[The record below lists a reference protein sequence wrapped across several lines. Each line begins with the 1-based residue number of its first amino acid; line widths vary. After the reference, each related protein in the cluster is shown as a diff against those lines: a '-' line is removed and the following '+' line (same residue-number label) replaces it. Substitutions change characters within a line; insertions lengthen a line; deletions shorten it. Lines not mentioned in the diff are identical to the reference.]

1 MNRMQGK
8 IIAIIAVVA
17 IVAIG
22 AAVFV
27 MAGSGNN
34 TSTTDTP
41 SSPTR
46 TTDTTIDTGEES
58 TTPVAVDSEYGF
70 EIKYESGSDGCYQIT
85 KTSEGYTVTFSGM
98 TDPEGSSYSI
108 TGSLTGNIVID
119 AGDYD
124 FDLVL
129 NGVTITTSSEVPIYI
144 SSGEDVSITAKKNT
158 TNTIYDNRAAVSDDD
173 VSASIYSKCDLKLK
187 GNGKLVIVSTNNNG
201 IHSKDDLSVKNLT
214 LYVTAVDNCLKGN
227 DGVKITSG
235 TITLNATSGDAI
247 KTTSTDLS
255 SSGKQRGTVTI
266 NSDDGDTSLTIRAY
280 CDGIDAAYDVI
291 VEQTSGTLTVDI
303 IAGTGA
309 GSTKSL
315 VTGANMG
322 PGGGPGNWGGAPGGD
337 SWRQG
342 GGNSEGNK
350 NTTSYSCKGIKAAN
364 AIEIVSGTLVIDA
377 YDDALHANK
386 DETME
391 SGVRA
396 TGNITISGGTVT
408 LNSMDDGA
416 HADGTL
422 LISGGTV
429 SVTGS
434 YEALEGYAIAITGGR
449 VSLVSDDDGVNSTGG
464 GLTLSGGYLYVFAG
478 GDGLDTNS
486 SSIAFRGTDV
496 VIVSTSGGNSA
507 IDADYSYTYSSG
519 TVLAICP
526 SGMTQ
531 EITNSNAFKSYGTQK
546 SMGSLSKGTTVTAT
560 VGGTLM
566 AAVQLPASMNNAVA
580 FYIGSTS
587 ATISTG
593 SVANLDDNGVYI
605 RS

>member
-1 MNRMQGK
+1 MQGK

-27 MAGSGNN
+27 MAGSGNDN
-34 TSTTDTP
+34 SSTTDTP

-58 TTPVAVDSEYGF
+58 TTPTTVDSEYGF
-70 EIKYESGSDGCYQIT
+70 EVKFESGSDNCYQIT

-108 TGSLTGNIVID
+108 TGTLTGNIVID

-158 TNTIYDNRAAVSDDD
+158 VNTIYDNRSEVSEDD

-187 GNGKLVIVSTNNNG
+187 GNGKLVIVSTYNNG

-214 LYVTAVDNCLKGN
+214 LYVTAVNNCLKGN
-227 DGVKITSG
+227 DSVKITSG
-235 TITLNATSGDAI
+235 TITLNATSGDGI

-280 CDGIDAAYDVI
+280 CDGIDAAYDVVI
-291 VEQTSGTLTVDI
+291 EQTSGTLTVDI

-309 GSTKSL
+309 GTTNSL
-315 VTGANMG
+315 VTGASMG
-322 PGGGPGNWGGAPGGD
+322 PGGGPGQWGGAPGQWGGSPGGD
-337 SWRQG
+337 
-342 GGNSEGNK
+342 SEGNK
-350 NTTSYSCKGIKAAN
+350 NKTSYSCKGIKAAD
-364 AIEIVSGTLVIDA
+364 AIEIVSGTVIIDA

-391 SGVRA
+391 SGVKP

-449 VSLVSDDDGVNSTGG
+449 VSLVSDDDGINSTGG

-507 IDADYSYTYSSG
+507 IDSDYSYTYTSG

-531 EITNSNAFKSYGTQK
+531 EITNSSAFKSYGTQK

-566 AAVQLPASMNNAVA
+566 AAVQMPVSVNNAVA

-593 SVANLDDNGVYI
+593 SVSGLDDNGVYI